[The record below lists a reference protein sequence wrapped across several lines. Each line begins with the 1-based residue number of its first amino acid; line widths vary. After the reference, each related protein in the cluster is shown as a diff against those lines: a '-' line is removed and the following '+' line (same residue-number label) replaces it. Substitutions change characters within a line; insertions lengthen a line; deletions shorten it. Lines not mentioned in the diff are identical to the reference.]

1 MGRVIGL
8 KILITGTVTTNEMRH
23 DFKLFI
29 QFSLMHILFQ
39 PYSYYST
46 VRVLTS
52 TLRNLILG
60 NIKFRTILYKMKRE
74 REFHDLIRKT
84 VKRLKRHYAID

>member
-1 MGRVIGL
+1 MTHEIIGKTVVILKL

-52 TLRNLILG
+52 TLRNYD
-60 NIKFRTILYKMKRE
+60 TW
-74 REFHDLIRKT
+74 
-84 VKRLKRHYAID
+84 